1 MGARGR
7 RGLAAAFVAT
17 LALLAATALAPT
29 PAYASISDDVNEWM
43 CGVLRDC
50 ANWIFGAQAKV
61 LASIG
66 VDGVLSAPFET
77 MLGSAGSAS
86 LYGIAHGVW
95 QSAVLPIGCGVLSL
109 VFTVQLIHISQRMDG
124 NASMP
129 GVREVVFLLVF
140 FAVMLFLVQNSFELM
155 RALYEVA
162 RLAIRRASSVVGSG
176 GAMDLTEV
184 SVVTEDDDVAAL
196 LAMIVVA
203 LVSWLVVIVA
213 YVVAL
218 VVTWAARDPDLH
230 DGGALADTAGPHGP
244 RGHPPGRGLVPAAL
258 RGDLSR
264 RHHHARAARRVPRR
278 ARRARRGQRGHRHGR
293 GLGRGRAQLRPPVH
307 GHVRAARAQSRQV
320 RQLGARRPGRIGRE
334 RGRRGAGIGRKQTSA
349 RQRRAEGRPPMADTN
364 HEGRQRV
371 YLTVH
376 ENFVREDIH
385 YQDWKT
391 GEERSFNLVTL
402 PMGTVVDGEDLG
414 GWQFS
419 ALFVD
424 ESRFKGEHWRDVPL
438 LADREVWL
446 RRSVLDAD
454 GNPIPDENGRN
465 QVETRKVPPQAIK
478 EALIESRRRWAEL
491 HQAPRPLAE
500 HAQDARACS
509 EAMRPGAGD
518 PQPETVRGE

>member
-7 RGLAAAFVAT
+7 RGLATAFVAT

-29 PAYASISDDVNEWM
+29 PAYASIGDDVNEWM

-140 FAVMLFLVQNSFELM
+140 FAVM

-162 RLAIRRASSVVGSG
+162 RLAIRRASSVVGPG

-218 VVTWAARDPDLH
+218 VVTWGRAIQIYMMAALSPIPLALMGLEDTRQAGVSFLRHFAGTCLAGIITLVLLVAFPVVLGGLDAASAGTGTAADSVVGGLSYALQYMAMCVLLVLSLAKSGSWARD
-230 DGGALADTAGPHGP
+230 A
-244 RGHPPGRGLVPAAL
+244 
-258 RGDLSR
+258 
-264 RHHHARAARRVPRR
+264 
-278 ARRARRGQRGHRHGR
+278 
-293 GLGRGRAQLRPPVH
+293 
-307 GHVRAARAQSRQV
+307 
-320 RQLGARRPGRIGRE
+320 
-334 RGRRGAGIGRKQTSA
+334 
-349 RQRRAEGRPPMADTN
+349 
-364 HEGRQRV
+364 
-371 YLTVH
+371 
-376 ENFVREDIH
+376 
-385 YQDWKT
+385 
-391 GEERSFNLVTL
+391 
-402 PMGTVVDGEDLG
+402 LG
-414 GWQFS
+414 G
-419 ALFVD
+419 
-424 ESRFKGEHWRDVPL
+424 
-438 LADREVWL
+438 
-446 RRSVLDAD
+446 
-454 GNPIPDENGRN
+454 
-465 QVETRKVPPQAIK
+465 
-478 EALIESRRRWAEL
+478 
-491 HQAPRPLAE
+491 
-500 HAQDARACS
+500 
-509 EAMRPGAGD
+509 
-518 PQPETVRGE
+518 

>member
-1 MGARGR
+1 MATEEEVATTRWRIPEPEGEADAVRTRAWEAADGSGATLSVRGGTLVERSAEGDLSVTSFQVLDESEGLVGVRCVGPEGATFDDELRLGRDGGRMTVSSGAFRLAGTYVEAEGAGTVRIEGVPEAYLSLVGDWQGFAHGVEAFCATWVPDAATATFSPEVSLDTASGRVTATLACDDPASTTVAGRVGRHDLRGVLQMGARGR
-7 RGLAAAFVAT
+7 RGLAAAFAAT
-17 LALLAATALAPT
+17 LALLAATLLAPT
-29 PAYASISDDVNEWM
+29 PAYASIEDDVNGWM

-95 QSAVLPIGCGVLSL
+95 QTAVLPIGCGVLSL

-162 RLAIRRASSVVGSG
+162 RLAIRRAASVVGSG

-218 VVTWAARDPDLH
+218 VVTWGRAIQIYMMAALSPIPLALMGLEDTRQAGVSFLRHFAGTCLAGIITLVLLVAFPVVLGGLDAASAGTGTAADSVVGGLSYALQYVAMCVLLVLSLAKSGSWARD
-230 DGGALADTAGPHGP
+230 A
-244 RGHPPGRGLVPAAL
+244 
-258 RGDLSR
+258 
-264 RHHHARAARRVPRR
+264 
-278 ARRARRGQRGHRHGR
+278 
-293 GLGRGRAQLRPPVH
+293 
-307 GHVRAARAQSRQV
+307 
-320 RQLGARRPGRIGRE
+320 
-334 RGRRGAGIGRKQTSA
+334 
-349 RQRRAEGRPPMADTN
+349 
-364 HEGRQRV
+364 
-371 YLTVH
+371 
-376 ENFVREDIH
+376 
-385 YQDWKT
+385 
-391 GEERSFNLVTL
+391 
-402 PMGTVVDGEDLG
+402 LG
-414 GWQFS
+414 G
-419 ALFVD
+419 
-424 ESRFKGEHWRDVPL
+424 
-438 LADREVWL
+438 
-446 RRSVLDAD
+446 
-454 GNPIPDENGRN
+454 
-465 QVETRKVPPQAIK
+465 
-478 EALIESRRRWAEL
+478 
-491 HQAPRPLAE
+491 
-500 HAQDARACS
+500 
-509 EAMRPGAGD
+509 
-518 PQPETVRGE
+518 

>member
-1 MGARGR
+1 
-7 RGLAAAFVAT
+7 
-17 LALLAATALAPT
+17 
-29 PAYASISDDVNEWM
+29 
-43 CGVLRDC
+43 
-50 ANWIFGAQAKV
+50 
-61 LASIG
+61 
-66 VDGVLSAPFET
+66 
-77 MLGSAGSAS
+77 
-86 LYGIAHGVW
+86 
-95 QSAVLPIGCGVLSL
+95 
-109 VFTVQLIHISQRMDG
+109 
-124 NASMP
+124 
-129 GVREVVFLLVF
+129 
-140 FAVMLFLVQNSFELM
+140 
-155 RALYEVA
+155 
-162 RLAIRRASSVVGSG
+162 
-176 GAMDLTEV
+176 
-184 SVVTEDDDVAAL
+184 
-196 LAMIVVA
+196 
-203 LVSWLVVIVA
+203 
-213 YVVAL
+213 
-218 VVTWAARDPDLH
+218 
-230 DGGALADTAGPHGP
+230 
-244 RGHPPGRGLVPAAL
+244 
-258 RGDLSR
+258 
-264 RHHHARAARRVPRR
+264 
-278 ARRARRGQRGHRHGR
+278 
-293 GLGRGRAQLRPPVH
+293 
-307 GHVRAARAQSRQV
+307 
-320 RQLGARRPGRIGRE
+320 
-334 RGRRGAGIGRKQTSA
+334 
-349 RQRRAEGRPPMADTN
+349 MADTN

-465 QVETRKVPPQAIK
+465 QV
-478 EALIESRRRWAEL
+478 RRWAEL

>member
-1 MGARGR
+1 
-7 RGLAAAFVAT
+7 
-17 LALLAATALAPT
+17 
-29 PAYASISDDVNEWM
+29 
-43 CGVLRDC
+43 
-50 ANWIFGAQAKV
+50 
-61 LASIG
+61 
-66 VDGVLSAPFET
+66 
-77 MLGSAGSAS
+77 
-86 LYGIAHGVW
+86 
-95 QSAVLPIGCGVLSL
+95 
-109 VFTVQLIHISQRMDG
+109 
-124 NASMP
+124 
-129 GVREVVFLLVF
+129 
-140 FAVMLFLVQNSFELM
+140 
-155 RALYEVA
+155 
-162 RLAIRRASSVVGSG
+162 
-176 GAMDLTEV
+176 
-184 SVVTEDDDVAAL
+184 
-196 LAMIVVA
+196 
-203 LVSWLVVIVA
+203 
-213 YVVAL
+213 
-218 VVTWAARDPDLH
+218 
-230 DGGALADTAGPHGP
+230 
-244 RGHPPGRGLVPAAL
+244 
-258 RGDLSR
+258 
-264 RHHHARAARRVPRR
+264 
-278 ARRARRGQRGHRHGR
+278 
-293 GLGRGRAQLRPPVH
+293 
-307 GHVRAARAQSRQV
+307 
-320 RQLGARRPGRIGRE
+320 
-334 RGRRGAGIGRKQTSA
+334 
-349 RQRRAEGRPPMADTN
+349 MADTN

-491 HQAPRPLAE
+491 HQAPRPLSE

-518 PQPETVRGE
+518 PQPEAVRGEQ